1 MVHDID
7 TPRDS
12 IACSEE
18 SGVPLAPP
26 KAGRLVLSSRA
37 KVGMA
42 IATVVGLGM
51 VGSTIYAVGPECT
64 AATATLAGCIEASPA
79 EGDAIS
85 PHLTSPHNQQGTPC
99 EKDFTKGFGGLVK
112 FKCGLRPGE
121 PGLRFRLVL
130 LQADPDWCVH

>member
-18 SGVPLAPP
+18 SGVPLGPP

-51 VGSTIYAVGPECT
+51 LGATIYAVNPDCT
-64 AATATLAGCIEASPA
+64 AATTTLKGCIEASPA

-85 PHLTSPHNQQGTPC
+85 PHLTLPHNH
-99 EKDFTKGFGGLVK
+99 E
-112 FKCGLRPGE
+112 
-121 PGLRFRLVL
+121 
-130 LQADPDWCVH
+130 

>member
-1 MVHDID
+1 MVDDID

-26 KAGRLVLSSRA
+26 KAGRLALSSRA

-51 VGSTIYAVGPECT
+51 LGATIYAVNPDCT
-64 AATATLAGCIEASPA
+64 AATTTLTGCIEASPA

-85 PHLTSPHNQQGTPC
+85 PHLTLPHNH
-99 EKDFTKGFGGLVK
+99 E
-112 FKCGLRPGE
+112 
-121 PGLRFRLVL
+121 
-130 LQADPDWCVH
+130 